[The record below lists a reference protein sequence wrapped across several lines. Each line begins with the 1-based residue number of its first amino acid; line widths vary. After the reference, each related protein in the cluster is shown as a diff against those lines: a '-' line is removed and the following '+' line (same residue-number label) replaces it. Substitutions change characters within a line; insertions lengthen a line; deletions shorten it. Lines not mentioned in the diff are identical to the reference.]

1 MHINGFSLRKNS
13 LYAIMFLPIFKG
25 GIAVIGLRRGDVH
38 LLEHDTEWEREAQ
51 RTIAELYSILGDDA
65 VDIQHIGSTAIKSI
79 KAKPIID
86 IAVGAKSFEDILRHS
101 DELLQA
107 GYHYRPKTMGETQ
120 LLFACGS
127 YYEGGDIQTHFIHVT
142 EYNSMDWLNYIN
154 FRDYLNQNPA
164 VALGYETLKQS
175 LVASLGNENS
185 RDEYVNGKS
194 EFIKFILRKAT
205 AWSFL
210 GKTVKIEIDRP
221 LGYLYEKENYQLL
234 YPLNYG
240 YIPGVLGGDGEE
252 LDVYLVG
259 VNESVKEFEGKIIAI
274 VHRNDDVEDKLI
286 MAPLGVD
293 VTLEQA
299 EQAVHF
305 QEQYYDSHIE
315 FLNE

>member
-1 MHINGFSLRKNS
+1 M
-13 LYAIMFLPIFKG
+13 
-25 GIAVIGLRRGDVH
+25 IGLKRGDVR
-38 LLEHDTEWEREAQ
+38 LLEHDVEWEREAQ
-51 RTIAELYSILGDDA
+51 RTVAELRKIFCGDA
-65 VDIQHIGSTAIKSI
+65 VDIQHVGSTAIKSI

-86 IAVGAKSFEDILRHS
+86 IAVGAKNFESILAHT
-101 DELLQA
+101 DELLKA
-107 GYHYRPKTMGETQ
+107 GYHYRPKSLGGTQ

-127 YYEGGDIQTHFIHVT
+127 YYEGGEIQTHFIHVT
-142 EYNSMDWLNYIN
+142 KYNSMDWLNYIN
-154 FRDYLNQNPA
+154 FRDYLNRNPA
-164 VALGYETLKQS
+164 VALEYETLKES

-194 EFIKFILRKAT
+194 EFIKFTLRKAT

-221 LGYLYEKENYQLL
+221 LGYLHKKENYQLL

-315 FLNE
+315 FFNE

>member
-1 MHINGFSLRKNS
+1 M
-13 LYAIMFLPIFKG
+13 
-25 GIAVIGLRRGDVH
+25 IGLKRGDVR
-38 LLEHDTEWEREAQ
+38 LLEHDVEWEREAQ
-51 RTIAELYSILGDDA
+51 RTIAELRKIFCGDA
-65 VDIQHIGSTAIKSI
+65 VDIQHVGSTAIKSI

-86 IAVGAKSFEDILRHS
+86 IAVGAKNFESILAHN
-101 DELLQA
+101 DELLKA
-107 GYHYRPKTMGETQ
+107 GYHYRPKSLGGTQ

-127 YYEGGDIQTHFIHVT
+127 YYEGGEIQTHFIHVT
-142 EYNSMDWLNYIN
+142 KYNSMDWLNYIN

-164 VALGYETLKQS
+164 VALEYETLKES

-194 EFIKFILRKAT
+194 EFIKFTLRKAT

-210 GKTVKIEIDRP
+210 GKTVKIEIDRT
-221 LGYLYEKENYQLL
+221 LGYLHKKENYQLL

-259 VNESVKEFEGKIIAI
+259 VDESVKEFEGKIIAI

>member
-1 MHINGFSLRKNS
+1 M
-13 LYAIMFLPIFKG
+13 
-25 GIAVIGLRRGDVH
+25 IGLKRGDVR
-38 LLEHDTEWEREAQ
+38 LLEHDVEWEREAQ
-51 RTIAELYSILGDDA
+51 RTIAELREIFCGDA
-65 VDIQHIGSTAIKSI
+65 VDIQHVGSTAIKSI

-86 IAVGAKSFEDILRHS
+86 IAVGAKNFESILAHT
-101 DELLQA
+101 DELLEA
-107 GYHYRPKTMGETQ
+107 GYHYRPKSLGGTQ

-127 YYEGGDIQTHFIHVT
+127 YYKGGEIQTHFIHVT
-142 EYNSMDWLNYIN
+142 KYNSMDWLNYIN

-164 VALGYETLKQS
+164 VALEYETLKES

-194 EFIKFILRKAT
+194 EFIKLTLRKAT

-221 LGYLYEKENYQLL
+221 LGYLHKKENYQLL

-286 MAPLGVD
+286 MAPLGVE